1 MTVDGLMM
9 NYPLVLPAIMRRAEA
24 LYGDKEIVSRLP
36 DKSYHRYTYADMI
49 RRAKQLAVALQ
60 RLGIQPGDRVATLAW
75 NHYQHLEAY
84 FGIPAFGGVLHT
96 LNLRLPP
103 QDLIYVANHAEDRV
117 ILVDESLLPLF
128 QKIRPQ
134 LNVEHVVVISNEGN
148 EHEGTIGYEQL
159 LASADPSEYREPNLD
174 ENQAAAMC
182 YTSGTTG
189 RPKGVVY
196 SHRAIVMHCFGCLFP
211 DAISLRETDVVTPV
225 VPMFHV
231 NAWGLPFTC
240 TMVGAKQVFPGPHLD
255 PVSLAEL
262 FQAERVTVTAGVPTI
277 WLGLLQLLDSNPG
290 AYDLSS
296 MRAMLIGGQAA
307 PEGMIRGFRERHNLH
322 VVHGWGMTET
332 TPVGTLAYVPSQAL
346 DAPMDEQYYY
356 LTKQGRPLPLIE
368 IRARGEHGL
377 VPWDGKTMGELEI
390 RGPWVARA
398 YYNDPEGDTQ
408 FTEDGWFRTGDIVT
422 IDPLGYVQITD
433 RVKDVIKS
441 GGEWISS
448 VALENALMAHPAVAE
463 AAVVAVPHPKWLERP
478 AAVVVLKEGQTA
490 TEEELRAHLA
500 DQFPK
505 WWLPDY
511 IVFGTEIPR
520 TSTGKFL
527 KSALREQLREQ
538 LRDQLAA
545 AEAEQT

>member
-1 MTVDGLMM
+1 LIKI
-9 NYPLVLPAIMRRAEA
+9 YPLVLPAIMRCADA
-24 LYGDKEIVSRLP
+24 LFVDKDNDSRLP
-36 DKSYHRYTYADMI
+36 EKSYHLYTYAVMM
-49 RRAKQLAVALQ
+49 RRAN
-60 RLGIQPGDRVATLAW
+60 RLTKAHLPPGNPPLPRFYTLAW

-189 RPKGVVY
+189 RPQRAVRA
-196 SHRAIVMHCFGCLFP
+196 HRPLVPHCFGCLLP
-211 DAISLRETDVVTPV
+211 DASSLRETDVVTPV

-322 VVHGWGMTET
+322 VV
-332 TPVGTLAYVPSQAL
+332 
-346 DAPMDEQYYY
+346 
-356 LTKQGRPLPLIE
+356 
-368 IRARGEHGL
+368 
-377 VPWDGKTMGELEI
+377 
-390 RGPWVARA
+390 
-398 YYNDPEGDTQ
+398 
-408 FTEDGWFRTGDIVT
+408 
-422 IDPLGYVQITD
+422 
-433 RVKDVIKS
+433 
-441 GGEWISS
+441 
-448 VALENALMAHPAVAE
+448 
-463 AAVVAVPHPKWLERP
+463 
-478 AAVVVLKEGQTA
+478 
-490 TEEELRAHLA
+490 
-500 DQFPK
+500 
-505 WWLPDY
+505 
-511 IVFGTEIPR
+511 
-520 TSTGKFL
+520 
-527 KSALREQLREQ
+527 
-538 LRDQLAA
+538 
-545 AEAEQT
+545 